1 MSHRLTIFARRL
13 RKEGTDT
20 EQRLWYYLCSK
31 RFSGLKFRRQ
41 EPIDHYIADF
51 CCIKERLI
59 IELDG
64 SVHDQS
70 DQKDYDLERDNHLRG
85 QGFRILRFRN
95 GEVEKSLD
103 AVLKRIREVVSS
115 PLPPAG
121 EGRCNPGVSEG

>member
-1 MSHRLTIFARRL
+1 MRRNSTPAESILWSTL
-13 RKEGTDT
+13 RYQKLGV
-20 EQRLWYYLCSK
+20 
-31 RFSGLKFRRQ
+31 KFRRQ